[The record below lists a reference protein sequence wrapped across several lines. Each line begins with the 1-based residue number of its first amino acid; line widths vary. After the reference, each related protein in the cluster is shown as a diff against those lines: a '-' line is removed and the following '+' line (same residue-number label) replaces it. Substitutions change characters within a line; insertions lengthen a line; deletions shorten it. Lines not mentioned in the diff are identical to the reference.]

1 VVLSKKWFS
10 SKNFHGVSTTPLK
23 LTNKVLLVASLRAQK
38 NTFPEE
44 TREIN
49 LKEKTFVS
57 MVESKSGLV
66 FVWWWS
72 FSYFETSFGDCSLTM
87 RMIIICNLKFEK

>member
-10 SKNFHGVSTTPLK
+10 SKNFDDVMTTPLK

-49 LKEKTFVS
+49 LKEKTLVS
-57 MVESKSGLV
+57 MEESKSGLL

-72 FSYFETSFGDCSLTM
+72 SFSFFETSCGRLFSNHAHDH
-87 RMIIICNLKFEK
+87 NL